1 MSLHTSYHADSD
13 ADDEY
18 ERSVIT
24 SPHLQIDSES
34 SPTDS
39 EIHSSEHTPTKFGHP
54 MDGPRSPRTLITEWG
69 VDESKE
75 FLTSL
80 GLLQYHGTFRENGI
94 VGEALVALKHEELK
108 EMGINSVGHRLT
120 ILKSVYE
127 IKVKQDVPLDAD
139 HYIPLT
145 ADQSMNETA
154 TQEDLA
160 RLIKSIQLRDE
171 KLMLVETEL
180 RRITDDYR
188 RLREEILPVIK
199 IAKDRSHPL
208 PPPSSG
214 GQPPEN
220 WHESTAT
227 LTSPQLPTSNNDTS
241 TSKIA
246 RAFSKRMHPNGSTPK
261 NNSPTHIPPMIHE
274 GRAHHENM
282 NPAVSALAASSHLTS
297 SLSGGSQLSPGIPS
311 PTSPHTHHGHPQT
324 LNPRSYTQPS
334 SGTNRNTAYDYPE
347 QTPTIHSRD
356 RLTPSQLPPSR
367 AETPSTA
374 SRLDPRMD
382 HRAES
387 RAESRAGGGGGSENP
402 SSVEIFKSFR
412 VSWEDPCYK
421 VLPAALKKYNINS
434 DWKNYALYI
443 VYGDQERCLELQE
456 KPLLLFKQLEKEG
469 RKPMFMLRKIHMDNP
484 TGTPGPGATAPNSAG
499 FEGGRQGQINLPG
512 GVL

>member
-39 EIHSSEHTPTKFGHP
+39 DIHSSEHTPTKFGP
-54 MDGPRSPRTLITEWG
+54 MDAPRSPRALIAEWG
-69 VDESKE
+69 VDECKE

-94 VGEALVALKHEELK
+94 VGEALIALKHEELK

-139 HYIPLT
+139 HYIPLS

-214 GQPPEN
+214 GPPSDN
-220 WHESTAT
+220 WHDNTAT
-227 LTSPQLPTSNNDTS
+227 LTSPSQLNISNNDTS

-246 RAFSKRMHPNGSTPK
+246 RAFSKRMHPSGATSK

-274 GRAHHENM
+274 GRSHHDNL
-282 NPAVSALAASSHLTS
+282 NPSASSFSAASHLTS
-297 SLSGGSQLSPGIPS
+297 LNGGSQLSPGIPS
-311 PTSPHTHHGHPQT
+311 PTSPHTHHAHPQT
-324 LNPRSYTQPS
+324 LNPRSYTQP
-334 SGTNRNTAYDYPE
+334 GPGANRNTAYDYAE

-356 RLTPSQLPPSR
+356 RLTPSQLPSSR

-374 SRLDPRMD
+374 SRLDPRND
-382 HRAES
+382 PRAES
-387 RAESRAGGGGGSENP
+387 RAESRAGGGGSENP

-484 TGTPGPGATAPNSAG
+484 ASTPGPGASVPNSAG

>member
-24 SPHLQIDSES
+24 SPHLHIDSES

-39 EIHSSEHTPTKFGHP
+39 DIHSAEHTPTKFGHP
-54 MDGPRSPRTLITEWG
+54 LDGPRSPRTLITEWG
-69 VDESKE
+69 VDECKE

-80 GLLQYHGTFRENGI
+80 GLLQYHGTFRENAI
-94 VGEALVALKHEELK
+94 VGEALIALKHDELK

-127 IKVKQDVPLDAD
+127 IKVKQLVPLDAD
-139 HYIPLT
+139 HYIPLS

-154 TQEDLA
+154 TQQDLA
-160 RLIKSIQLRDE
+160 CLIKSIQVRDE

-199 IAKDRSHPL
+199 FAKDRSHPL

-214 GQPPEN
+214 GQPSDN
-220 WHESTAT
+220 WTDSTAT
-227 LTSPQLPTSNNDTS
+227 LTSNPQPVVNEISS
-241 TSKIA
+241 SSKLV
-246 RAFSKRMHPNGSTPK
+246 RAFSKRIHTSGQTPK
-261 NNSPTHIPPMIHE
+261 TNSPTHIPPMVHE
-274 GRAHHENM
+274 GRSHHDTL
-282 NPAVSALAASSHLTS
+282 NPSSHLS
-297 SLSGGSQLSPGIPS
+297 SMNGGSQLSPGIPS
-311 PTSPHTHHGHPQT
+311 PTSPHHHHHAHPQT
-324 LNPRSYTQPS
+324 LNPRSYTQPTS
-334 SGTNRNTAYDYPE
+334 SANRNTAYDYAE
-347 QTPTIHSRD
+347 QTPTMHSRGD
-356 RLTPSQLPPSR
+356 RLTPSQLPSSR

-374 SRLDPRMD
+374 SRLDPRLD
-382 HRAES
+382 RSDS
-387 RAESRAGGGGGSENP
+387 RAGGGSGGGGGSENP
-402 SSVEIFKSFR
+402 NSVEIFKSFR

-484 TGTPGPGATAPNSAG
+484 AGTPGPSASAPNSAG
-499 FEGGRQGQINLPG
+499 FDGGRQGQINLPG